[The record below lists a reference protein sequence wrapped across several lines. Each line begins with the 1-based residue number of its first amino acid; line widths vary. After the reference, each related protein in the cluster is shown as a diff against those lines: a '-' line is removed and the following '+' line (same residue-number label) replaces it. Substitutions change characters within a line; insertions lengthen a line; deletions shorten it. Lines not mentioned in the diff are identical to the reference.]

1 MTELAVRLAACYSGA
16 VYDTLRARGIYDT
29 VLPKDIRPLD
39 DRQVLAGPVYTFRGS
54 PKTGVDCHQTILSWT
69 DFLSRAP
76 DGHVVICQG
85 QDDNRALMG
94 ELSAETLK
102 GRGVRGYLSDGGCRD
117 CAYIRSIGFPVFSR
131 FFTPRDVVGA
141 WTADAFEVPVT
152 IGGICIA
159 PGDYMIAD
167 IDGSV
172 IIPGRIAQEV
182 VAEVEFVMQTED
194 KVRSAI
200 RGGMDP
206 RKAYLQH
213 GKF

>member
-1 MTELAVRLAACYSGA
+1 M
-16 VYDTLRARGIYDT
+16 
-29 VLPKDIRPLD
+29 
-39 DRQVLAGPVYTFRGS
+39 
-54 PKTGVDCHQTILSWT
+54 
-69 DFLSRAP
+69 
-76 DGHVVICQG
+76 
-85 QDDNRALMG
+85 
-94 ELSAETLK
+94 
-102 GRGVRGYLSDGGCRD
+102 
-117 CAYIRSIGFPVFSR
+117 
-131 FFTPRDVVGA
+131 GA

-167 IDGSV
+167 IDGAV

-182 VAEVEFVMQTED
+182 VAEVESVMQTED